1 MIYLCSCFALTLPPS
16 IIFSTILTSLPSS
29 SSYNLSILYPSL
41 LLTCSSPFFPPYFT
55 PTLSIAFF
63 QSLCPFLV
71 LILPA
76 LHTLSYLLSPP
87 HPSIKLSVQLAT
99 FPPPLCYS
107 AHITFSF
114 PFFLSLQWSH
124 PTGFTFPFHFYI
136 PQSHLTLPYPLSAS
150 HPFLSPPP
158 KPSSTHFIFLVPPF
172 SFVSSSLSE
181 NIIGTQCIDMK
192 FNFQLNSPPRTD
204 FTSGHMVHIS
214 CCFTHCSVKEC

>member
-29 SSYNLSILYPSL
+29 SSYNLCILYPSL

-63 QSLCPFLV
+63 QSLCPFIV

-99 FPPPLCYS
+99 FPPPPLL
-107 AHITFSF
+107 FSPHHF
-114 PFFLSLQWSH
+114 LIPLLPFSSVVTSHWFHFSLSFLHPSISPHPALPSLLPIPFFHHLLNLPQLTLFFLSL
-124 PTGFTFPFHFYI
+124 
-136 PQSHLTLPYPLSAS
+136 
-150 HPFLSPPP
+150 PFL
-158 KPSSTHFIFLVPPF
+158 L
-172 SFVSSSLSE
+172 SLLHSQR
-181 NIIGTQCIDMK
+181 ISLA
-192 FNFQLNSPPRTD
+192 LNALT
-204 FTSGHMVHIS
+204 
-214 CCFTHCSVKEC
+214 